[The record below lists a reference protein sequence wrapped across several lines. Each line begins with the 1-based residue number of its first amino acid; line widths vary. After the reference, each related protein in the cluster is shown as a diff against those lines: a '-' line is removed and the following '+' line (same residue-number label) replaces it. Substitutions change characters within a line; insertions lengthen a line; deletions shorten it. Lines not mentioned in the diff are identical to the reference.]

1 MNFVVVFHENGF
13 GEIIVGEWPVS
24 QQMKDE
30 ENIFPHTPGHF
41 QEPPWTKI
49 LS

>member
-24 QQMKDE
+24 QQMKV
-30 ENIFPHTPGHF
+30 
-41 QEPPWTKI
+41 
-49 LS
+49 